1 MSRVTCW
8 LLGLTILSL
17 ATPTL
22 AATRTLVVKGGL
34 SLASVT
40 DGFEFVDPQSKQGFT
55 GAVALELPI
64 APRLAVAPE
73 LGYAMRGMSLG
84 ESEWTD
90 FTGPPLGTVES
101 LQETEYLTIGV
112 PFSLVVPTGRIGFSL
127 STGPQVA
134 FKTAER
140 LVLHG
145 AIDHSANTKGFT
157 SSDAGWLLGAGADI
171 ALGPGRVG
179 FEGRYVLGMTN
190 LNNVGPEEFKNR
202 SFEIL
207 ATWKHPLGH

>member
-8 LLGLTILSL
+8 LLGLTLLSL

-55 GAVALELPI
+55 GAVAMELP
-64 APRLAVAPE
+64 LASRVSIAPE

-84 ESEWTD
+84 ESEIVV
-90 FTGPPLGTVES
+90 FTGTGGTVES
-101 LQETEYLTIGV
+101 VQATEYLTIGV
-112 PFSLVVPTGRIGFSL
+112 PFSLAIPTGGIGFSL
-127 STGPQVA
+127 STGPQLA
-134 FKTAER
+134 IKTAER
-140 LVLHG
+140 LVLRG
-145 AIDHSANTKGFT
+145 AIDESVNTSGFT
-157 SSDAGWLLGAGADI
+157 SSDAGWLFGAGADV

-179 FEGRYVLGMTN
+179 FEARYVLGLTN
-190 LNNVGPEEFKNR
+190 LNDFGAEDFKNR
-202 SFEIL
+202 TFEIL
-207 ATWKHPLGH
+207 ATWKHPLGQ